1 MNDDMRQVLEQYPSE
16 VIDQTLH
23 RGNRENPFLGLGIEG
38 LQMLTEALFM
48 LFANGKR
55 VGYNQSEVFRI
66 AKLPEKEK
74 FEALSTLQPS
84 VNGPKLTELEHS
96 IACLLDDLI
105 LDAMAVRETEE
116 MAEKVIPSIED
127 YLKNQ

>member
-1 MNDDMRQVLEQYPSE
+1 MNDDMKHVLEPYSSE

-23 RGNRENPFLGLGIEG
+23 NGNRENPFLGLGIEG

-48 LFANGKR
+48 FFANGKR

-66 AKLPEKEK
+66 AELPEKEK
-74 FEALSTLQPS
+74 LEALRTLRPST
-84 VNGPKLTELEHS
+84 NGRELTNLEHS

-105 LDAMAVRETEE
+105 LDAMAVRESEE
-116 MAEKVIPSIED
+116 MAEKVIPTIED